1 MLGKLLWAA
10 PFIPN
15 YKRIVAPIEGLLA
28 CRGTVHW
35 TRECTAALNE
45 LASIIF
51 LRLSVSMPQ
60 VDKPFKL
67 YPDFDHQVNMA
78 ALT

>member
-1 MLGKLLWAA
+1 MGKLLWAA

-28 CRGTVHW
+28 CRGIVHW
-35 TRECTAALNE
+35 TRECTAALSK

-51 LRLSVSMPQ
+51 LQLRVLMPQ
-60 VDKPFKL
+60 MDKAFKL
-67 YPDFDHQVNMA
+67 YPNFDYQVSMA